1 MEPSSLAGLP
11 GECHQTALLVT
22 KSHLPVS
29 ATKAVSRVLSCGQE
43 GSGTQ
48 PDKPPGVFCRT
59 HKTLTWVFHLVMVQ
73 EAQGLQGIALR
84 VPLQQPRGAALTWRK
99 ARDSHKLRL
108 SQQRELSL
116 LPPPPRGRGR
126 GRGRTWHRDS
136 LLPENTFTE
145 VGRFTPSSS
154 QIWGRK
160 IIKEFRNQ
168 GLPMRAFARAGP
180 AVCGVL

>member
-1 MEPSSLAGLP
+1 MEKHNFRVYGYGPSAHKRRTVVSGLASRPVIPARPPARTHTPSPAGQLQGPKSSHRAGPSNSQALRWVEPSSLAGLP

-108 SQQRELSL
+108 SQQS
-116 LPPPPRGRGR
+116 
-126 GRGRTWHRDS
+126 
-136 LLPENTFTE
+136 
-145 VGRFTPSSS
+145 
-154 QIWGRK
+154 
-160 IIKEFRNQ
+160 
-168 GLPMRAFARAGP
+168 
-180 AVCGVL
+180 